1 MVTIGFMCVSELTT
15 SRIPSLTLMENLVT
29 LLVGDDFETAKN
41 SFKTAKFEGRILSTA
56 LSLLVI
62 DVLLLEKS

>member
-1 MVTIGFMCVSELTT
+1 MCVLELII
-15 SRIPSLTLMENLVT
+15 SPIPSLTLMENLVT

-41 SFKTAKFEGRILSTA
+41 SFKTARFEGRILSTA

>member
-1 MVTIGFMCVSELTT
+1 
-15 SRIPSLTLMENLVT
+15 MENLVT

>member
-1 MVTIGFMCVSELTT
+1 
-15 SRIPSLTLMENLVT
+15 METLVT
-29 LLVGDDFETAKN
+29 LLGGDDFETAKN
-41 SFKTAKFEGRILSTA
+41 SFKTAKFEGRILSTV